1 MKTISLTGPVPALQ
15 LISDVIQHY
24 ADAAYPAGGS
34 ECAQTAR
41 AGLLDTAEKINQQV
55 EQGLMPVTIS
65 RRIKSHI
72 KAAIQYYLQM
82 SAEQN
87 PGKGPSA
94 PSSTRSRIMLA
105 MLDGKSIPDDE
116 WL

>member
-1 MKTISLTGPVPALQ
+1 MKTISLSGPVPALQ
-15 LISDVIQHY
+15 TISEVIQHY
-24 ADAAYPAGGS
+24 ANAAYPAGGS

-41 AGLLDTAEKINQQV
+41 AGLLDTAEKINQQI

-72 KAAIQYYLQM
+72 KAAIQYYLQT

-87 PGKGPSA
+87 LEQE
-94 PSSTRSRIMLA
+94 SSTPFLHRSQLMLA
-105 MLDGKSIPDDE
+105 MLDGKSIADDE
-116 WL
+116 WH